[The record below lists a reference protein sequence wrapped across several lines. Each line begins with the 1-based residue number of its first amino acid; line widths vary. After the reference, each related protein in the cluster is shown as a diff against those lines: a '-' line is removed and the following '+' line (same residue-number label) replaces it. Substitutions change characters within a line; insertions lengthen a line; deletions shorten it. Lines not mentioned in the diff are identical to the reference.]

1 MDTGR
6 TPAAQPAE
14 QRNLL
19 METWNM
25 ERKNTMQPATTRS
38 PYTKDKVDG
47 DLGYGDEDYIHMYN
61 VTDNGAS
68 IHSSRTTF
76 VCASICI
83 LLIYISIDSSELD
96 IGDDSNDFKYSWG
109 IH

>member
-1 MDTGR
+1 MLTKSKSMLWICSTCVNPMDTGR

-14 QRNLL
+14 QRNVL

-25 ERKNTMQPATTRS
+25 ERKNTMQPATTRI

-68 IHSSRTTF
+68 IP
-76 VCASICI
+76 
-83 LLIYISIDSSELD
+83 
-96 IGDDSNDFKYSWG
+96 
-109 IH
+109 